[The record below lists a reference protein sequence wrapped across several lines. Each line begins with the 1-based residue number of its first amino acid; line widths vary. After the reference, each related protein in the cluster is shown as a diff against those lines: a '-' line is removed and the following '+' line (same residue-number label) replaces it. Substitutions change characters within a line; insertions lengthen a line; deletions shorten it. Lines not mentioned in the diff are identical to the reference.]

1 MRYGRYQK
9 LEKSIAASDTGG
21 IKERWRYGRTLVTDS
36 KRVTANGNLKHGVLE
51 ELIADAKSV
60 GVKLSKSEINYRM
73 QCARAYLTEA
83 EISTAS
89 GDFADWTSLRNAG
102 FPPVELPGG
111 VDPDEPYDPHAADRK
126 PPQAP
131 TQPTLVTADGKPV
144 PQFDP
149 PVRFSGDEHGPRSTI
164 EDLYAA
170 CKESEGY
177 TERMAANDA
186 RRRAYVDDL
195 AGAAGGDLTKTWY
208 EAELLRRGLEAFGL
222 SGVDSLDEIMHDF
235 FDAYDKGVFQADED
249 EEDDGEDE

>member
-21 IKERWRYGRTLVTDS
+21 IKERWRYGRTLVTDP
-36 KRVTANGNLKHGVLE
+36 KRVTPNGNLKHGVLE

-60 GVKLSKSEINYRM
+60 GVKLSRSEIHRRM
-73 QCARAYLTEA
+73 QCAKTYETEA
-83 EISTAS
+83 QISRAA
-89 GDFADWTSLRNAG
+89 GDFDHWWDLVTAG
-102 FPPVELPGG
+102 FPPVEMPEGADLG
-111 VDPDEPYDPHAADRK
+111 EPYDPHAADRK

-149 PVRFSGDEHGPRSTI
+149 PVKFGGDEHGPRSTI

-195 AGAAGGDLTKTWY
+195 ADAAGGDLTKTWY

-222 SGVDSLDEIMHDF
+222 SGVDSLDEIMQDF
-235 FDAYDKGVFQADED
+235 FDAYDKGAFQPGED
-249 EEDDGEDE
+249 EEDDGDE